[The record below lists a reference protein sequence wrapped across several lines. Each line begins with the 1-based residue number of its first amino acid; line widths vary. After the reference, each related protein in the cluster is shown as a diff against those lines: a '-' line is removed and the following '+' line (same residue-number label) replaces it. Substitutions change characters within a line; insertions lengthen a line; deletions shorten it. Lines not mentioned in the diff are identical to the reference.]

1 MGWNEPGGKGNGP
14 RDPWGGGG
22 GNQGP
27 PDLDEVIRNLKEKFK
42 ANFGGGGGGRGSGS
56 GGGSSMSPAPL
67 IGIIVAVLV
76 IGYGVMGIFQVD
88 ESERAVVVRFGEFDR
103 MVNPGLNWH
112 TPLFENYYKANV
124 TQTNNYRVEQDML
137 TRDTNIVYVDLG
149 VQYRVVDPK
158 AYLLRIARANEVLQN
173 STESALR
180 HVVGNSSMND
190 VLRDE
195 REQIRVSVSERL
207 QNYLDRY
214 NTGLRVVNVA
224 LNETAAPE
232 PVRDAFNDVARA
244 REDQERFQKEAQA
257 YANSIIPEA
266 QGKATRLREEAR
278 AYREEIVSRAQG
290 DTRRFKQLLTEY
302 RRAPAVTRERL
313 YLETMEDVLGK
324 TGKVMV
330 DVEDG
335 QNMMYLPLDKI
346 TQKHRRS
353 SASGADSGSSSSSN
367 SSSSSSSS
375 SSRSRSGG
383 SAAGADDGG
392 GSLYNS
398 SGNTEI
404 R

>member
-1 MGWNEPGGKGNGP
+1 MGWNEPGGRGNGP

-27 PDLDEVIRNLKEKFK
+27 PDLDEVIRNLKDKFK

-56 GGGSSMSPAPL
+56 GGGAPSMNPAPL
-67 IGIIVAVLV
+67 IGIIVAVLLV
-76 IGYGVMGIFQVD
+76 VFGAWGIFQVD
-88 ESERAVVVRFGEFDR
+88 ESERAVVTRFGKFDR
-103 MVNPGLNWH
+103 IVNPGLNWH
-112 TPLFENYYKANV
+112 TPLYENYYKANV
-124 TQTNNYRVEQDML
+124 TQTSSYQVQQDML
-137 TRDTNIVYVDLG
+137 TRDTNIVFVDLE

-158 AYLLRIARANEVLQN
+158 AYLLRIARPTEALEN

-180 HVVGNSSMND
+180 HVVGNSSIND

-195 REQIRVSVSERL
+195 RETIGIAVEERL
-207 QNYLDRY
+207 QEYLDRY
-214 NTGLRVVNVA
+214 NTGFTVVNVA

-244 REDQERFQKEAQA
+244 REDQQRFKKEAQA

-266 QGKATRLREEAR
+266 QGKAVRIREEAR

-302 RRAPAVTRERL
+302 QRAPRVTRERL
-313 YLETMEDVLGK
+313 YLETLEDVMGK

-330 DVEDG
+330 DVEGG

-353 SASGADSGSSSSSN
+353 GASGAGSGSSGG

-375 SSRSRSGG
+375 SSGTGSGGG
-383 SAAGADDGG
+383 SAAGADDG

>member
-22 GNQGP
+22 GNNQGP
-27 PDLDEVIRNLKEKFK
+27 PDLDEVIRNLKDKFK
-42 ANFGGGGGGRGSGS
+42 ANFGGGGGGNRGSGS
-56 GGGSSMSPAPL
+56 GGGAPSMNPALL
-67 IGIIVAVLV
+67 IGIIVVVLLV
-76 IGYGVMGIFQVD
+76 TFGVWGVFQVD
-88 ESERAVVVRFGEFDR
+88 ESERAVVVRFGKFDR

-112 TPLFENYYKANV
+112 TPLIENYYKANV
-124 TQTNNYRVEQDML
+124 TQTSNYQVQQDML

-158 AYLLRIARANEVLQN
+158 AHLLRISRPTEVLEH

-180 HVVGNSSMND
+180 HVVGNASMND

-195 REQIRVSVSERL
+195 RVQIGVSVEERL
-207 QNYLDRY
+207 QEYLDRY

-244 REDQERFQKEAQA
+244 REDQVRFKEEARA

-266 QGKATRLREEAR
+266 QGKATRIREEAR

-290 DTRRFKQLLTEY
+290 DTRRFQQLLTEY
-302 RRAPAVTRERL
+302 RQAPQITRDRL

-330 DVEDG
+330 DVEGG

-346 TQKHRRS
+346 MQKHRRS
-353 SASGADSGSSSSSN
+353 SAAGADSGSASG

-375 SSRSRSGG
+375 SQSGG
-383 SAAGADDGG
+383 SAAGADGG
-392 GSLYNS
+392 GSLYNR